1 MQRMLLSATSVTGM
15 MASGYAHAETTAPP
29 SAVSSGQLLQLVGGM
44 LAVLVLIGLC
54 AWASRLLPF
63 VRNSR
68 NSALKVVENFA
79 LGARERMLLVEVDGK
94 RLLIGV
100 SAAGMSCLHVL
111 DTDSKSGQQFAQN
124 LQQSMQEHSEAAPN
138 IADRASVG
146 GAV

>member
-1 MQRMLLSATSVTGM
+1 MLFFAMWTAGVLTSTH
-15 MASGYAHAETTAPP
+15 AYAETTAPP
-29 SAVSSGQLLQLVGGM
+29 AVSSGQLLQLVGGL
-44 LAVLVLIGLC
+44 LAVLVLIGVC

-68 NSALKVVENFA
+68 NSALKIVENFA

-111 DTDSKSGQQFAQN
+111 DSESSSGNQFAER
-124 LQQSMQEHSEAAPN
+124 LQQSMQ
-138 IADRASVG
+138 DRTESTSINSACSGAG